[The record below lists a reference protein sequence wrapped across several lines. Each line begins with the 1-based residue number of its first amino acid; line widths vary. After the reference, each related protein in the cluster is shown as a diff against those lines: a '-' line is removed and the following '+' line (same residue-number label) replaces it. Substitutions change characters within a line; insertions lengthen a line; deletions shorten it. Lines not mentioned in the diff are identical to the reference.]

1 MILIS
6 LAVIWFCCVTRT
18 LGTLPQTHI
27 STRYWILNNKLVKNR
42 ENTLFNNRKSLP
54 HRGLSSVSTVVPD
67 GQCFFNSEQSF
78 SERLLPEVMVTSG
91 REFMIFSCS
100 SRHLFCFVIQA
111 NPGEQMLL
119 RNGCA
124 DIQGTSKS
132 SVAFLSVQGVCV
144 LLFPLFCVSSLTL
157 FLLISLVVI

>member
-54 HRGLSSVSTVVPD
+54 HRGLSPTCNPFLSMRKVLVNVFFLKSWSLQGESLWSSHVLPDTSSALSSKPTQGSKCYLEMDVLTSRAPRNLLLHFFQFRESVFSSSHSSVS
-67 GQCFFNSEQSF
+67 
-78 SERLLPEVMVTSG
+78 LL
-91 REFMIFSCS
+91 
-100 SRHLFCFVIQA
+100 
-111 NPGEQMLL
+111 
-119 RNGCA
+119 
-124 DIQGTSKS
+124 
-132 SVAFLSVQGVCV
+132 
-144 LLFPLFCVSSLTL
+144 
-157 FLLISLVVI
+157 